1 MSSQPRP
8 HAFININLFTP
19 YQRCTTHQ
27 RPTTPLSPPY
37 LLYSIQTGDY
47 TGSAFIRHVFYAVA
61 APYTDFLGVTPTT
74 DNGLYRA
81 RAPKFYQFLRDI
93 EPYLYS
99 ATAGPAPYVPVV

>member
-1 MSSQPRP
+1 MPSS
-8 HAFININLFTP
+8 T
-19 YQRCTTHQ
+19 
-27 RPTTPLSPPY
+27 SPPLPSRLHTY
-37 LLYSIQTGDY
+37 TYCYCIQTGDY

-99 ATAGPAPYVPVV
+99 ATASPAPYVPTT